1 MDHSTVT
8 DEELALR
15 LKQGDT
21 AAMTMIYERYKQ
33 GLFSFC
39 RRLLSDRDAAEDAL
53 QETVIKMIAARETLS
68 NPSSLRPWL
77 YTIARNEAYSILR
90 RRNHVRELTDD
101 DENIFAT
108 EDEPIHLESTERT
121 VLVESALNRLL
132 PQYKEVLLLR
142 EYELLNYEEI
152 ASVTGAT
159 VSSVKSRLF
168 KARRA
173 LLGQLKPYRKA
184 GHL

>member
-15 LKQGDT
+15 LQQGDT
-21 AAMTMIYERYKQ
+21 AAMTLIYERYKQ

-53 QETVIKMIAARETLS
+53 QETVIKMIAARATLS
-68 NPSSLRPWL
+68 NPSSLRSWL
-77 YTIARNEAYSILR
+77 YTIARNEALSIIR
-90 RRNHVRELTDD
+90 RRNHIRELTDD
-101 DENIFAT
+101 DENIFVT
-108 EDEPIHLESTERT
+108 EDEPKRLETAERT

-142 EYELLNYEEI
+142 EYETMNYEEI

-173 LLGQLKPYRKA
+173 LLEQLKPYRKA

>member
-1 MDHSTVT
+1 MDHSTTT

-21 AAMTMIYERYKQ
+21 SAMTLIYERYKL

-39 RRLLSDRDAAEDAL
+39 RRLLSDREAAEDAV
-53 QETVIKMIAARETLS
+53 QETIVKMIAARTTLS
-68 NPSSLRPWL
+68 NPSSLKSWL
-77 YTIARNEAYSILR
+77 YAIARNEAYSILR
-90 RRNHVRELTDD
+90 RRNHIRELN
-101 DENIFAT
+101 E
-108 EDEPIHLESTERT
+108 EDEDVLAAESEPLQIEVAERT
-121 VLVESALNRLL
+121 KLLELAVQLLL

-142 EYELLNYEEI
+142 EYEMLGYEEI
-152 ASVTGAT
+152 ASVTGTT

-173 LLGQLKPYRKA
+173 LLEQLKPYRKA